1 MAAGIAGCGEDEPRS
16 DDPPASTTTTTAV
29 VTTETSSLETVSA
42 VLASRLR
49 GEYPG
54 VRDTHVTVDG
64 IEMRLDFEIGTG
76 ETPGDAGDL
85 GRLAVEELQ
94 YTSPDILEDVTTVTV
109 HIEGPT
115 SPATEETFVL
125 HGQLLPIP

>member
-1 MAAGIAGCGEDEPRS
+1 MLVAGIAGCGDDEPPS
-16 DDPPASTTTTTAV
+16 DDPPATTTTTEP

-54 VRDTHVTVDG
+54 VRDTHVSVDG
-64 IEMRLDFEIGTG
+64 AELRLEFEIGAG

-94 YTSPDILEDVTTVTV
+94 FTSPEILDGVANVLV
-109 HIEGPT
+109 HVEGPT
-115 SPATEETFVL
+115 TPATEETFVL